1 MMKLLIFFLFK
12 ILIIVKLKFLIISC
26 GYPDIDNV
34 PDFNDAKLS
43 DEELLDYCS
52 ISNTDK
58 KDIDKCINNYKS

>member
-1 MMKLLIFFLFK
+1 MIKYLAACPLFLF
-12 ILIIVKLKFLIISC
+12 IVSC

-34 PDFNDAKLS
+34 PDFKDAKLT

-58 KDIDKCINNYKS
+58 KDIDKCINDYKS

>member
-1 MMKLLIFFLFK
+1 MIKYFTVSLLFLF
-12 ILIIVKLKFLIISC
+12 IVSC

-34 PDFNDAKLS
+34 PDFKDTKLN

-58 KDIDKCINNYKS
+58 KDIDKCINDYKS

>member
-1 MMKLLIFFLFK
+1 MIKYFIVFLLSLF
-12 ILIIVKLKFLIISC
+12 IVSC

-58 KDIDKCINNYKS
+58 KDIDKCINDYKS

>member
-1 MMKLLIFFLFK
+1 MIKYLTVALLF
-12 ILIIVKLKFLIISC
+12 FLIISC

-34 PDFNDAKLS
+34 PDFKDAKLT

-58 KDIDKCINNYKS
+58 KDIDKCINDYKS

>member
-1 MMKLLIFFLFK
+1 MIKYFTASLLLLSIF
-12 ILIIVKLKFLIISC
+12 SC

-34 PDFNDAKLS
+34 PNFKDAKLT

-58 KDIDKCINNYKS
+58 KDIEKCINDYKS